1 MYIPNTCN
9 MQKFTTFITA
19 QNFYTELH
27 FTINVKLKSIKW
39 MEMHISHNTEHKTG
53 LLKKYNPS
61 TFYLRQTVKFKF
73 CTVQYVIV
81 NISLAL

>member
-9 MQKFTTFITA
+9 MQKFTAFITA
-19 QNFYTELH
+19 QNINTELH
-27 FTINVKLKSIKW
+27 FKVNVKLKSIKW

-73 CTVQYVIV
+73 CTVQYFIV

>member
-9 MQKFTTFITA
+9 MQKFTTFYYGTKLL
-19 QNFYTELH
+19 QLH
-27 FTINVKLKSIKW
+27 FMVNVKLKSIKW

-73 CTVQYVIV
+73 CTAQYVIV

>member
-1 MYIPNTCN
+1 

-27 FTINVKLKSIKW
+27 FTVNVKLKSIKW
-39 MEMHISHNTEHKTG
+39 MKMHISHNTEHKSG

-61 TFYLRQTVKFKF
+61 TFHLRQTVKFKF
-73 CTVQYVIV
+73 YTVQYVII